1 MWGHP
6 ECDPFIDVEG
16 DESGP
21 RLSYGQVA
29 GLQDLNVWDF
39 ALVASFNNPIVGP
52 QHPFVNTLA
61 EQVLARVDCY
71 MINCGGT
78 PFGDVRS
85 VGRLA
90 WRHRSTIFSGGAVL
104 ACAGTVGATCLFAA
118 TIAWGVRS
126 QQRDGLSVSGA
137 DVADGVLSLG
147 TLGLVRWPMLTAT
160 RGQLPAVTSALGRS
174 AITSGTAGAV
184 GAANFAGCFIAS
196 QSTHGQ
202 QYCLES

>member
-21 RLSYGQVA
+21 RVSYGQVA

-39 ALVASFNNPIVGP
+39 ALVASFNDPIVGP

-78 PFGDVRS
+78 PFGDVDSLAQFVWKNRS
-85 VGRLA
+85 A
-90 WRHRSTIFSGGAVL
+90 IASIGAI
-104 ACAGTVGATCLFAA
+104 AFCASTVGAGCLAAA
-118 TIAWGVRS
+118 TFAWGVRS
-126 QQRDGLSVSGA
+126 QQRDGASISSA
-137 DVADGVLSLG
+137 DVADGVLTLG
-147 TLGLVRWPMLTAT
+147 TLGLVRWPMLAAT
-160 RGQLPAVTSALGRS
+160 RGQLPVVASGLGRT

-184 GAANFAGCFIAS
+184 GAAGFAGCFIAI
-196 QSTHGQ
+196 QSNHGQ
-202 QYCLES
+202 QYCVES